1 MINLFTGII
10 EEMGKVKSIAKGAKS
25 ATIEV
30 SASKV
35 IEDVRL
41 GDSIATNG
49 VCLTVTHFDRQSFK
63 VDVMAETMRSSTFD
77 HLKVGD
83 YVNLER
89 ALRLSDRL
97 GGHLVSGHIDGVGEI
112 INREKEDNAVWLTIK
127 VPQDMTKYMIKKGSI
142 AIDGISLTIQ
152 SIISDV
158 LKVSIIPH
166 TSDVTTLLH
175 LKPGNQ
181 VNIECDLIAKHTE
194 KLLAFNE
201 NKQGIDFEY
210 LTKMGF

>member
-1 MINLFTGII
+1 MFTGII

-25 ATIEV
+25 ATIEI

-35 IEDVRL
+35 VEDVRL

-49 VCLTVTHFDRQSFK
+49 VCLTVTQFDKQSFK
-63 VDVMAETMRSSTFD
+63 VDVMAETMRSSTFN

-89 ALRLSDRL
+89 ALKLSDRL

-127 VPQDMTKYMIKKGSI
+127 VPLDMTKYMIKKGSI

-152 SIISDV
+152 SITSDV
-158 LKVSIIPH
+158 LQVSIIPH
-166 TSDVTTLLH
+166 TSDVTTLLQ
-175 LKPGNQ
+175 LKPGQQ

-201 NKQGIDFEY
+201 SKKGIDFEY

>member
-1 MINLFTGII
+1 MFTGII

-25 ATIEV
+25 ATIEI

-35 IEDVRL
+35 VEDVRL

-49 VCLTVTHFDRQSFK
+49 VCLTVTQFDKQSFK
-63 VDVMAETMRSSTFD
+63 VDVMAETMRSSTFN

-89 ALRLSDRL
+89 ALKLSDRL

-112 INREKEDNAVWLTIK
+112 INRQKEDNAVWFTIK
-127 VPQDMTKYMIKKGSI
+127 VPLDMTKYMIKKGSI

-152 SIISDV
+152 SITSDV
-158 LKVSIIPH
+158 LQVSIIPH
-166 TSDVTTLLH
+166 TSDVTTLLQ
-175 LKPGNQ
+175 LKPGQQ

-201 NKQGIDFEY
+201 SKKGIDFEY

>member
-1 MINLFTGII
+1 MFTGII

-49 VCLTVTHFDRQSFK
+49 VCLTVKHFDRQSFK